1 MLRPVV
7 TKVAPPLAAEKDA
20 AVAEQSGAVDLA
32 LRCPTR
38 RSVCRDVARLTGAPE
53 RAGDGGRAAEKSA
66 RPGDHPRLV
75 ENLGRIGFVV
85 IPPRKYRPR
94 PIYWRV
100 EQDEPRSEEQKSELQ
115 S

>member
-53 RAGDGGRAAEKSA
+53 RAGDGGRSAEKSA

-75 ENLGRIGFVV
+75 ETLGRIGFVV
-85 IPPRKYRPR
+85 LPPRKSHPR
-94 PIYWRV
+94 PLYWSV
-100 EQDEPRSEEQKSELQ
+100 HHAEQ
-115 S
+115 

>member
-53 RAGDGGRAAEKSA
+53 RAGDGGRAAEKSTP
-66 RPGDHPRLV
+66 PGDYPRLAA
-75 ENLGRIGFVV
+75 NLRRIDLVV
-85 IPPRKYRPR
+85 IPPPKHPPR
-94 PIYWRV
+94 PH
-100 EQDEPRSEEQKSELQ
+100 QKNIGY
-115 S
+115 